1 MSKYTHRDSLQNE
14 ILICN
19 EDKIKK
25 KKLSQ
30 KKQRYIY
37 KVHTEI
43 HNMNKTT
50 CSYQKKDL

>member
-25 KKLSQ
+25 KKAIPE
-30 KKQRYIY
+30 K
-37 KVHTEI
+37 TEI
-43 HNMNKTT
+43 YIQSTYRD
-50 CSYQKKDL
+50 S